1 MKKNSNV
8 FLQFLLILA
17 FSSCTVYRQ
26 IPIEVLR
33 TEEIKLSVAKP
44 NIAFVYRNFKF
55 PNDTMQLY
63 YLEDDMLL
71 SDRKNGKK
79 EIDSMMVAVCLDG
92 AASGFKKNG
101 VCDNPVFYPLD
112 IFPYQTGEKVFA
124 LPVELIKKMAM
135 PAKADYIVSLETLSY
150 FFSSYNGDGTNNP
163 FQKVRMAAIWNLY
176 DGNTGTIQDHKTM
189 VDTLY
194 WDMDRNNSSKKQSKL
209 PPRIPAMQQAA
220 QVFGENYAKRFFPEW
235 LTVDRMIIV
244 PPLEDFRMAGEYVS
258 NQQWDKAAG
267 IWKKYADNRF
277 GRLAI
282 SACYNL
288 ALSDEISDDLTG
300 AMKWVNLTTEMAK
313 SYKKSEE
320 LRLALQYQN
329 ILKQRLQEIEKSKKQ
344 DE

>member
-1 MKKNSNV
+1 MKNNRPN
-8 FLQFLLILA
+8 FLSLLLILA

-33 TEEIKLSVAKP
+33 TEEIRLKSAKP

-55 PNDTMQLY
+55 PNDTMQRY
-63 YLEDDMLL
+63 YLEDDILI
-71 SDRKNGKK
+71 SDRKNGER
-79 EIDSMMVAVCLDG
+79 EIDSMVVGVCLEG
-92 AASGFKKNG
+92 AANEFKKNG
-101 VCDNPVFYPLD
+101 VCDNPVLYPWD
-112 IFPYQTGEKVFA
+112 IFPVQTGEKVYS

-135 PAKADYIVSLETLSY
+135 PAKADYIISLETLSY
-150 FFSSYNGDGTNNP
+150 FFSRYNGDGTNNP

-176 DGNTGTIQDHKTM
+176 EVSTGKIQDHKTM

-194 WDMDRNNSSKKQSKL
+194 WDNDPTDSSQKRSKL

-220 QVFGENYAKRFFPEW
+220 QVFGENYAKRFYPEW
-235 LTVDRMIIV
+235 LKVDRMIFV
-244 PPLEDFRMAGEYVS
+244 PPLEDFRIAGEFAL
-258 NQQWDKAAG
+258 NQEWDKAAG

-277 GRLAI
+277 GKLAI

-288 ALSDEISDDLTG
+288 ALSDEIGDNLSG
-300 AMKWVNLTTEMAK
+300 ALKWINLATDMAK

-320 LRLALQYQN
+320 LKLTLQYQS
-329 ILKQRLQEIEKSKKQ
+329 IVKQRLQEIEKSRKQ